1 MEKLIVEKIARITK
15 NRRRL
20 EEKLRVKIDNNGNEI
35 TITGNAEDVYV
46 AIKVIE
52 ALDFG
57 FPFSTALLILE
68 QELFFEVLNIKRYTR
83 RKDLEVV
90 RGRIIGKD
98 GKTLQTLTNLTKC
111 HFELKENQLG
121 IIGDPEYIR
130 YAQEAAMSLIRG
142 AKQGNVYSFLEKH
155 QVEPVFDLGLK
166 EPKKKGKKNL

>member
-1 MEKLIVEKIARITK
+1 MEKLIIEKIARITK
-15 NRRRL
+15 NRKKL
-20 EEKLRVKIDNNGNEI
+20 EEKLRVKVDNSGKEI
-35 TITGNAEDVYV
+35 TVMGKAEDEYT

-57 FPFSTALLILE
+57 FPFSTALLIAE
-68 QELFFEVLNIKRYTR
+68 QELFFEILNIKSYTR

-90 RGRIIGKD
+90 RSRIIGKD
-98 GKTLQTLTNLTKC
+98 GKTLKALTNLTKC
-111 HFELKENQLG
+111 HFELKDNHLG

-130 YAQEAAMSLIRG
+130 YAQEAAISLIRG
-142 AKQGNVYSFLEKH
+142 AKQANVYSFLEKH